1 VIVDNITN
9 ACRSKIDT
17 PSTQIHDLSLSWL
30 GTDTSIKSGGVKL
43 VNNTGIGYIIHHIG
57 FWTCCDSVVFFVFIL
72 LLFFLIAEAIP
83 TSNKKPE
90 LKACIKNK
98 RNRTTFSTRQLQ
110 ELEKV
115 FKKTHYPDVFLRERL
130 ASKVK
135 LPESRIQVHIYI
147 VVTKII
153 LIKSV
158 L

>member
-1 VIVDNITN
+1 MYLCARCINFASFYDF
-9 ACRSKIDT
+9 
-17 PSTQIHDLSLSWL
+17 
-30 GTDTSIKSGGVKL
+30 
-43 VNNTGIGYIIHHIG
+43 HIG
-57 FWTCCDSVVFFVFIL
+57 FWTCCDSVIFFVFIL

-147 VVTKII
+147 VVNKII